1 MSRDPD
7 EALDVLRGLW
17 SAQGQT
23 GVDLDELAVGH
34 KACKRMADVGFGG
47 PDGDDED
54 LRAAWRD
61 KLERE
66 GKLHPAGGSVRDL
79 IFGPGAGPGPS
90 SAASAGP
97 APADRA

>member
-1 MSRDPD
+1 MSRDPN

-23 GVDLDELAVGH
+23 GVDLDELAAGH

-47 PDGDDED
+47 PTGDDED

-66 GKLHPAGGSVRDL
+66 GKLNPAGGSVRDL
-79 IFGPGAGPGPS
+79 IFGS
-90 SAASAGP
+90 GP
-97 APADRA
+97 APAGPAQADPASADRA